1 MTTAINPEVICEF
14 ASSNEVIPSISI
26 ENILVRA
33 AHAMTTFANGLA
45 KIREAQKLMKE
56 VTDEKMYGFHE
67 IVRNGLGASSD
78 DAAIKRMKRQLDSG
92 IWSRLMNET
101 GMKTLMSHKQ
111 IEEWEKQL
119 DTPNMPEATLENI
132 QASFRA
138 LHQDKGQIFEEGV
151 TDVFKKLSWDYK
163 TNCPCKIGKKII
175 VNTMVGSAHSKGCY
189 YVTDEGRNK
198 LNDLEKMMSI
208 LDGRNVPDHRIAA
221 GAKFYD
227 FTRENMWNGENFE
240 HEYFTVKYFK
250 ARTGHIIFKRLDLV
264 DKLNDI
270 ISRQYGTVLPSRV

>member
-14 ASSNEVIPSISI
+14 ASTSEVVPSISI
-26 ENILVRA
+26 ENILARA
-33 AHAMTTFANGLA
+33 AYAMTTFADGLA

-78 DAAIKRMKRQLDSG
+78 DAAIKRMKRNLDSG
-92 IWSRLMNET
+92 IWTRLMNET
-101 GMKTLMSHKQ
+101 GMKTLMSHQQ
-111 IEEWEKQL
+111 ISDWEKQL
-119 DTPNMPEATLENI
+119 DTPSMPEATLENI
-132 QASFRA
+132 HASFRA
-138 LHQDKGQIFEEGV
+138 LHQDKGQIFEQGV

-175 VNTMVGSAHSKGCY
+175 VNCMVGSASSKNCY

-221 GAKFYD
+221 GAQF
-227 FTRENMWNGENFE
+227 
-240 HEYFTVKYFK
+240 
-250 ARTGHIIFKRLDLV
+250 
-264 DKLNDI
+264 
-270 ISRQYGTVLPSRV
+270 